1 MRRSRLAAARA
12 GHVRKRGQPCGRQRN
27 VGSPRG
33 PHLMVSTS
41 MVYGCIIDVFNTEN
55 ISAECPR
62 RSALRSCYDYVLG
75 LCGRMKHV
83 VGRVFCPLRC
93 FAALPRKLALLWGW
107 MGGRGCCS
115 FLSLC
120 FFAPLARN
128 TQHYGEG
135 WGRCCWRLQPSDSY
149 FGFRDGTL
157 LVCLVGLPC
166 LAGFGAQA
174 VAVDQVADGRPG
186 NLAIDPKLQLYQ
198 IALGG
203 AGEGGKLLVGFDLG
217 VEVAAVG

>member
-1 MRRSRLAAARA
+1 MSAKVSPQILLRLRPRSVWADEAR
-12 GHVRKRGQPCGRQRN
+12 GWSGILSPSLFRG
-27 VGSPRG
+27 
-33 PHLMVSTS
+33 
-41 MVYGCIIDVFNTEN
+41 
-55 ISAECPR
+55 
-62 RSALRSCYDYVLG
+62 
-75 LCGRMKHV
+75 
-83 VGRVFCPLRC
+83 
-93 FAALPRKLALLWGW
+93 FAAKTRVTLG
-107 MGGRGCCS
+107 MDGGRGCCS

-186 NLAIDPKLQLYQ
+186 NLAVDPKLQLNQ